1 MNRFANR
8 EYGLVFAGG
17 AVGSLLRYIIGGLL
31 ELTVGASMAG
41 SLSLVIVN
49 VAGAL
54 ALGVISSHPRF
65 TSEDKQ
71 SFWAAGFCGGFTTMS
86 GVALFLYQPQSIALT
101 TVMFGLG
108 FIGFA
113 LGVNLGKAS
122 GTKK

>member
-1 MNRFANR
+1 MTRFRSRDYA
-8 EYGLVFAGG
+8 LVFAGG
-17 AVGSLLRYIIGGLL
+17 SIGALLRYGVGGTL
-31 ELTVGASMAG
+31 ELIVGASMAG

-54 ALGVISSHPRF
+54 ALGVFSANPRF
-65 TSEDKQ
+65 ASEDSQ

-113 LGVNLGKAS
+113 LGANLGKAS
-122 GTKK
+122 GARK